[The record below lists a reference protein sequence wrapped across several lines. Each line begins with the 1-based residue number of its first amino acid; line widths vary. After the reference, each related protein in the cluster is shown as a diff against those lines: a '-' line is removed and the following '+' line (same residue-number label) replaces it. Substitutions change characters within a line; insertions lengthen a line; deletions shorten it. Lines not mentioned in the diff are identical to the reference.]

1 MNPGMTMAEPANRC
15 AQYANDALLSVATTD
30 EARSMKLFAIVTV
43 ASVWLWVPGATAQ
56 TVADDALGKMKQRIS
71 QRCEKHMSG
80 LGQDMLDE
88 CVGKDL
94 DALVKLVESY
104 PLKYRH
110 YIHACDAA
118 EGKFGWRN
126 VKTCVDRRID
136 KEHAVTQDEPAKL
149 SKSTRRRY

>member
-1 MNPGMTMAEPANRC
+1 M
-15 AQYANDALLSVATTD
+15 
-30 EARSMKLFAIVTV
+30 
-43 ASVWLWVPGATAQ
+43 
-56 TVADDALGKMKQRIS
+56 ADDALYKMKQRIS

-104 PLKYRH
+104 PLKYRP
-110 YIHACDAA
+110 YIHECDAA